1 MTTDVREDAAIN
13 YAIAVTVQR
22 DNIDGVTIAS
32 RCGWARGLKPE
43 NTTQSAVSWLRL
55 QTGFDSSEYRVV
67 AYYVGPCVPCMTP
80 TRYLISL
87 TMMPGSGASF
97 TARLRERHREFVI
110 SDELT
115 VFDALNEMMMEESA
129 DCIIGYS
136 VNPVQ
141 LD

>member
-1 MTTDVREDAAIN
+1 MTTDVREGAIK

-22 DNIDGVTIAS
+22 DTIDGVATAS
-32 RCGWARGLKPE
+32 RCGWAGGLKPA
-43 NTTQSAVSWLRL
+43 NTTQSAVSWLRQ

-67 AYYVGPCVPCMTP
+67 AYYVGPCVPYTTP
-80 TRYLISL
+80 TRCLISL
-87 TMMPGSGASF
+87 TMMPGGGASF

-136 VNPVQ
+136 VNPVK
-141 LD
+141 LG